1 MRFWLVKFWH
11 FIEKHENR
19 VELVTLYYYARS
31 EWGETVEALQRYQVC
46 GFSLIENLT
55 RTKNV
60 TFYAYTHSNTNYVST
75 KNGRRQFS

>member
-31 EWGETVEALQRYQVC
+31 EWGETVGPSTLPSVWFFVDRK
-46 GFSLIENLT
+46 S
-55 RTKNV
+55 
-60 TFYAYTHSNTNYVST
+60 YAYQKRNILCIHTLKHELCIN
-75 KNGRRQFS
+75 